1 VHFARD
7 QRPDDAERH
16 EAETRL
22 YQPIRQSPPEEPI
35 VIEPMPPAVYPS
47 RPTNVNPTPGGF
59 NTPSNERAI
68 AAARLHGVIRL
79 LFAVLEALIAIRF
92 VLKAVGASGSA
103 PFTTLMYTLTAPF
116 VGPFVGVVASPAF
129 RQFVFEIPALLA
141 IVIYFLLGLLVTRL
155 IRILFIDPPSARR

>member
-1 VHFARD
+1 VHFARG
-7 QRPDDAERH
+7 QRPGDADKH

-22 YQPIRQSPPEEPI
+22 YQPIRQSPPEEST
-35 VIEPMPPAVYPS
+35 VIESIPSTVYPS
-47 RPTNVNPTPGGF
+47 RPANVNVAPGGF
-59 NTPSNERAI
+59 NNPSNERVV
-68 AAARLHGVIRL
+68 AAARFNAVIRL

-103 PFTTLMYTLTAPF
+103 PFTTLINALTDPF
-116 VGPFVGVVASPAF
+116 VGPFIGVVASPAF

-155 IRILFIDPPSARR
+155 IRILFIDPPPVRR